1 MRHQSSWIRYGLARL
16 RPFGR
21 PVVWAPAIALLFL
34 VLFTWEFFS
43 RTEVARELEN
53 PTVENTLSPEDRA
66 IGADIDSLSLLM
78 NDIKAASRPETAQ
91 FLIAP
96 TATEQNA
103 ATSNRLFSTPTNAIA
118 QSEPE
123 TQETTGTLRSAS
135 LTELGLPYTMRHTM
149 QPATSETALPP
160 NRLQEALTKL
170 ATENRPI
177 VSQTP
182 IEGTIRLDT
191 NPGTSINATPQNSF
205 SSLIEGIQP
214 IVPGTIPTV
223 SAPLPIAPPI
233 NAPVPSPVAPQSL
246 TPQPVEAQNFGVMQN
261 APVVNQQPFTVPRS
275 IPGRTIG
282 GGNIN
287 TFSNP

>member
-1 MRHQSSWIRYGLARL
+1 
-16 RPFGR
+16 
-21 PVVWAPAIALLFL
+21 
-34 VLFTWEFFS
+34 
-43 RTEVARELEN
+43 
-53 PTVENTLSPEDRA
+53 
-66 IGADIDSLSLLM
+66 
-78 NDIKAASRPETAQ
+78 
-91 FLIAP
+91 
-96 TATEQNA
+96 
-103 ATSNRLFSTPTNAIA
+103 
-118 QSEPE
+118 
-123 TQETTGTLRSAS
+123 
-135 LTELGLPYTMRHTM
+135 M